1 MNDNI
6 LQIGFFVLIFSVI
19 AVSKPLYNFVG
30 SFSEPCSKS
39 FYESNTLFE
48 ATRGCILRGK

>member
-1 MNDNI
+1 MHANT
-6 LQIGFFVLIFSVI
+6 LQIGFFLLAFSALVV
-19 AVSKPLYNFVG
+19 AKPLYKFVG

-39 FYESNTLFE
+39 FYSSSTLFE